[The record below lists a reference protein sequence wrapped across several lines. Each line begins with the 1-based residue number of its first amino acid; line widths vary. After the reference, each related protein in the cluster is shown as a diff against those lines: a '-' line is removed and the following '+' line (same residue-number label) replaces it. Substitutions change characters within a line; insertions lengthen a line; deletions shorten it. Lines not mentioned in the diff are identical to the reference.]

1 MNNKLD
7 VELNFDKSKINRV
20 LLFVFLNIYLQL
32 FRSRSIPLKPSPT
45 LTTVDV
51 QSNSII
57 SPTLTLNIDEQVAQL
72 QLIYRD
78 RTNRLENQHEQ
89 LISSIKTEWE
99 QTAKQRIRL
108 QRLTLDYQQE
118 KQRFTEENRRWKK
131 LYNESIQE
139 KPRI

>member
-1 MNNKLD
+1 M
-7 VELNFDKSKINRV
+7 
-20 LLFVFLNIYLQL
+20 
-32 FRSRSIPLKPSPT
+32 FRSRSISLKPSPT

-57 SPTLTLNIDEQVAQL
+57 SPTLTLNIDEQIAQL

-89 LISSIKTEWE
+89 LVSSIKTEWE

-118 KQRFTEENRRWKK
+118 QQRFTEENRRWKK
-131 LYNESIQE
+131 LHSESI
-139 KPRI
+139 